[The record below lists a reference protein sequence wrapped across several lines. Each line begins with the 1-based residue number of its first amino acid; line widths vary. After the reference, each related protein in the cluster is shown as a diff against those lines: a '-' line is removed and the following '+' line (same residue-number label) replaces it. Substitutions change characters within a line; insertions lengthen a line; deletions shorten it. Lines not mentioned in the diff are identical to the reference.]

1 MKRKKKSR
9 GFSLVELL
17 VAILCGS
24 VVIAAAVQLFKNVSD
39 TNQLGTNRIDIQQ
52 NARGALSIM
61 SRDLSQS
68 SIGIPQSGI
77 ALPSGA
83 GSPGPAVFGC
93 SSIPPCYFVA
103 PNNVYPNNLLPPVGP
118 HEAIGGFGTD
128 AVTVAYLDTTWPVNN
143 LSLTALAL
151 DGSTITVN
159 TGTFDASGNAVAAP
173 VGRTYQDP
181 TLGTKVGDVLM
192 LTNTNGTAVATV
204 TGVNAAGVILL
215 AAGDPLNFNQ
225 VTAASGNVAH
235 LKDPVT
241 NVFPLTSAS
250 RLNVVT
256 YFIQQQNGP
265 DGLPNTADDIPVL
278 MRQVNAQPAIPIAE
292 NVTNLQLTYDTYDSS
307 ALPPATPYTAGLI
320 GSAVA
325 NTSLIRKINVL
336 LTLRSQFAAANGQF
350 PTLTVTTA
358 VAPRDLSFS
367 NRYQ

>member
-1 MKRKKKSR
+1 MKRKKTR
-9 GFSLVELL
+9 GFSLMELL
-17 VAILCGS
+17 VAIVAGS
-24 VVIAAAVQLFKNVSD
+24 LVTGAAVQLFKNVSD
-39 TNQLGTNRIDIQQ
+39 TNQLGVNRVDIQQ
-52 NARGALSIM
+52 NARGALAIL

-68 SIGIPQSGI
+68 SIGVPQSGI
-77 ALPSGA
+77 ALPSGV
-83 GSPGPAVFGC
+83 GSPGPALFGC
-93 SSIPPCYFVA
+93 SSVQCYFTP
-103 PNNVYPNNLLPPVGP
+103 PNNQYPNNLLPPVGP
-118 HEAIGGFGTD
+118 HQAIGGFGTD
-128 AVTVAYLDTTWPVNN
+128 AVTVAYLDATWPVNN
-143 LSLTALAL
+143 LSLTALAAN
-151 DGSTITVN
+151 GSSITVN
-159 TGTFDASGNAVAAP
+159 TGTFDGSGNPVAAP
-173 VGRTYQDP
+173 VGRTYQDA

-204 TGVNAAGVILL
+204 TGVNGGGQVVL
-215 AAGDPLNFNQ
+215 AAGDPLHLNQ
-225 VTAASGNVAH
+225 VGAAAGNVAH

-241 NVFPLTSAS
+241 NVYPLTVAA

-292 NVTNLQLTYDTYDSS
+292 NVTNLQLTYDTYDRS
-307 ALPPATPYTAGLI
+307 AVPPATPYTAGLL

>member
-1 MKRKKKSR
+1 MKRKKTR
-9 GFSLVELL
+9 GFTLMELL
-17 VAILCGS
+17 VAIVAGS
-24 VVIAAAVQLFKNVSD
+24 LVTAAAVQLFKSVSD
-39 TNQLGTNRIDIQQ
+39 TNQLGVNRVDVQQ
-52 NARGALSIM
+52 NARGALAIL

-83 GSPGPAVFGC
+83 GNSGAAVFGC
-93 SSIPPCYFVA
+93 SQVQCYFVP
-103 PNNVYPNNLLPPVGP
+103 PNNAYANNLLPPVGP

-128 AVTVAYLDTTWPVNN
+128 AITVAYLDATWPINN

-151 DGSTITVN
+151 DGSNITVK
-159 TGTFDASGNAVAAP
+159 TGTFDGSGNLVPAP
-173 VGRTYQDP
+173 LGRTYQDP

-192 LTNTNGTAVATV
+192 FTNTIGTAVATV
-204 TGVNAAGVILL
+204 TGVNAAGQILL
-215 AAGDPLNFNQ
+215 APGDPLNFNQ
-225 VTAASGNVAH
+225 VGAAAGNVAH

-241 NVFPLTSAS
+241 NLYPLTLAA

-256 YFIQQQNGP
+256 YFIQKQNGP

-278 MRQVNAQPAIPIAE
+278 MRQLNAQPAIPIAE

-307 ALPPATPYTAGLI
+307 ALPPATPYTAGLL

-336 LTLRSQFAAANGQF
+336 LTLRSQYAAANGQF

>member
-1 MKRKKKSR
+1 MQRKKKGR

-39 TNQLGTNRIDIQQ
+39 TNQLGTNRVDIQQ
-52 NARGALSIM
+52 NARGALAIL

-77 ALPSGA
+77 ALPSGP
-83 GSPGPAVFGC
+83 GSPAPARFGC
-93 SSIPPCYFVA
+93 SSVQCYFVA
-103 PNNVYPNNLLPPVGP
+103 PDNSYTNNLLPPVGP

-128 AVTVAYLDTTWPVNN
+128 AVTVAYLDATWPVNN

-151 DGSTITVN
+151 DGSSITVN
-159 TGTFDASGNAVAAP
+159 TGTFDGSGNAVAAP
-173 VGRTYQDP
+173 AGRTYQDP

-204 TGVNAAGVILL
+204 TGVNGAGVILL
-215 AAGDPLNFNQ
+215 AAGDPLRLNQ
-225 VTAASGNVAH
+225 TAATSGNVAH

-241 NVFPLTSAS
+241 NVYPLTSAA

-256 YFIQQQNGP
+256 YFIQNGP
-265 DGLPNTADDIPVL
+265 DNKPNTADDQPIL

-307 ALPPATPYTAGLI
+307 ALPPATPYTAGLL

-350 PTLTVTTA
+350 PTITVTTA
-358 VAPRDLSFS
+358 VSPRDLSFS